1 MRGIKLAIAW
11 CFAATAI
18 LSFWDVVRFIPT
30 KVYTDGSGAEPS
42 LVAKAILLSIFLA
55 LGSLFATAWWTVLKN
70 RDSARKWAIIAS
82 LVLAF
87 AGFLLFYAPPFR
99 LIQKGWIPLFI
110 GIAGLVVFY
119 RIEITDQQSQILST
133 PVPSDG
139 TNATVNRLIA
149 LVAILAVLGG
159 SGLWSRWAD
168 AHDLSQNLPSY
179 FYLRFVLVVLLVI
192 ALHESGHF
200 LAALALRMK
209 IIHVAI
215 GPVEWSNSFGKKRF
229 RIQAGFRSWL
239 RGQTLVA
246 PKDIQGFRERKM
258 LQVAAG
264 PFVSIATGLMAT
276 AFVMMSVG
284 SAWEDTWVILSRF
297 ATISLALGIF
307 NLVPFRIGGGYSDGA
322 KLLQLFSSGLWCR
335 YHLLLGMTYASTV
348 TAIRARDFDIDT
360 IQEAAGSVA
369 RGHDELFMHMC
380 AYAYFLDRGE
390 LSSAESALIT
400 TTKFCLETSVVVPT
414 DWLSVFVFGDAL
426 VRRDPVAARTWW
438 QQYERQKG
446 IKMAD
451 EGWTSYSALLW
462 IEGHRDEAEEAWKK
476 ADQWARSLTDSGY
489 AEGERNAVI
498 LLRHA
503 MDEPK
508 GFSTE
513 RVVATTAEDIAK

>member
-18 LSFWDVVRFIPT
+18 LCFWDVVRFIPT

-55 LGSLFATAWWTVLKN
+55 VGSLFATAWWTVLRD
-70 RDSARKWAIIAS
+70 RDSGRKSALIAS

-99 LIQKGWIPLFI
+99 LIQKGWIPLLV

-119 RIEITDQQSQILST
+119 RTGINPRQSHIPSG

-139 TNATVNRLIA
+139 TNPTVNRLITIF
-149 LVAILAVLGG
+149 AILAVFGVG
-159 SGLWSRWAD
+159 GLWSRWAE
-168 AHDLSQNLPSY
+168 AHDLSQDLPSW
-179 FYLRFVLVVLLVI
+179 FYLRFIVVVLLVI
-192 ALHESGHF
+192 VLHESGHF

-215 GPVEWSNSFGKKRF
+215 GPFEWSNSFGKKKIRM
-229 RIQAGFRSWL
+229 QAGFRYWL

-246 PKDIQGFRERKM
+246 PKDIQGFRKRKI

-276 AFVMMSVG
+276 AFVMMSAG
-284 SAWEDTWVILSRF
+284 SAWEDSWGILSRF
-297 ATISLALGIF
+297 ATISLALGVF

-322 KLLQLFSSGLWCR
+322 KLLQLISSGLWCR
-335 YHLLLGMTYASTV
+335 YHLLLGLTYASTV
-348 TAIRARDFDIDT
+348 TPIRARDFDIDT
-360 IQEAAGSVA
+360 IREAAGSVA
-369 RGHDELFMHMC
+369 RGHDELFMHLC
-380 AYAYFLDRGE
+380 AYAYFVDRGE
-390 LSSAESALIT
+390 ISSAESALIT
-400 TTKFCLETSVVVPT
+400 ATKFCRESSVVVPT
-414 DWLSVFVFGDAL
+414 DWLSVFAFGDAL

-438 QQYERQKG
+438 QEYERQKG
-446 IKMAD
+446 TKMAD
-451 EGWTSYSALLW
+451 ESWTSYSALLW
-462 IEGHRDEAEEAWKK
+462 IEGRRDQAEEAWKK

-503 MDEPK
+503 MDEPTALP
-508 GFSTE
+508 TE
-513 RVVATTAEDIAK
+513 RMVATAAEDISK